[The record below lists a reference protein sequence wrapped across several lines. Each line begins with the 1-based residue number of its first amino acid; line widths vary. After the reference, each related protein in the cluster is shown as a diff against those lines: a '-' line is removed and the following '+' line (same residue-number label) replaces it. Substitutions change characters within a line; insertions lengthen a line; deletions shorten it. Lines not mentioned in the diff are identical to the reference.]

1 MANSSPERIPPHN
14 REAEISVLGS
24 VLINSEVFLDVAEAC
39 KAEDFYEEAHREI
52 FSAISELHLE
62 SKPVDLV
69 TVSERLTKRHSL
81 EAVGGRAYIASLAD
95 AVPTS
100 ANAKEYA
107 QIVHQKASLRSLI
120 GAAGD
125 IVKSCY
131 AQETEPEKI
140 LDEAEASILAIA
152 QTREGSSTLSIGE
165 VLNLNLSSIL
175 EAKKNGGIIPGL
187 TTGFKSLDL
196 KTSGLA
202 KGDFVVVAAR
212 PSMGKTAFAI
222 NIAQSA
228 ALKAGARVVV
238 FSLEMTKEQLGMRM
252 LSMEARV
259 DSKKLKT
266 GSVSS
271 DDLDDIN
278 KAIERL
284 SSIDIVIDD
293 TPGIGVMEIRNKC
306 RRLAAKKPLDLVV
319 IDYLQMMTMGKSF
332 DNRQQE
338 VSTISRYLKQLARE
352 LKCPVICLSQL
363 SRAVETRQGKHIP
376 VLSDLRESGA
386 IEQDADI
393 VMFLY
398 RDDYYKDKDAEPSN
412 TCDIIIAKNRNGETG
427 VVTLTWLPRFTK
439 FADMELQDFAPEA
452 SSASLYAS
460 KSSQEER
467 AAADAFSAPATQPG
481 EGAGSPA
488 PGTGRASQTEA
499 QAEFFADARQAQ
511 FADEAADYE
520 ADEDDIDF

>member
-1 MANSSPERIPPHN
+1 MADKLQRVPPHN

-24 VLINSEVFLDVAEAC
+24 VLINSEVFLDVTELC
-39 KAEDFYEEAHREI
+39 GAEDFYDEAHKEI
-52 FSAISELHLE
+52 FRAISELHME
-62 SKPVDLV
+62 SKPVDLI

-81 EAVGGRAYIASLAD
+81 EAAGGSAYIASLAD

-100 ANAKEYA
+100 ANAGEYA
-107 QIVHQKASLRSLI
+107 AIVHQKAVLRALI
-120 GAAGD
+120 GTASD

-131 AQETEPEKI
+131 SEELEPDRI
-140 LDEAEASILAIA
+140 LDEAEASILSIA
-152 QTREGSSTLSIGE
+152 QSKEEGSAMHISE
-165 VLNLNLSSIL
+165 VLKLNLGSIL
-175 EAKKNGGIIPGL
+175 EAKQNGGAIPGL
-187 TTGFKSLDL
+187 ASGFKSLDA

-202 KGDFVVVAAR
+202 KGDFIIIAAR

-222 NIAQSA
+222 NIAQNA
-228 ALKAGARVVV
+228 AIKSGARVVI
-238 FSLEMTKEQLGMRM
+238 FSLEMSKEQLGMRM

-266 GSVSS
+266 GDLSG

-278 KAIERL
+278 NALERL
-284 SSIDIVIDD
+284 SGLDIIIQD
-293 TPGIGVMEIRNKC
+293 TPGIGVMEIRNRC
-306 RRLAAKKPLDLVV
+306 RRLDAKKPIDLVV
-319 IDYLQMMTMGKSF
+319 IDYLQLMSAGKSF
-332 DNRQQE
+332 DSRQQE

-363 SRAVETRQGKHIP
+363 SRAVEQRPGKHTP

-427 VVTLTWLPRFTK
+427 TVTLTWLPRFTK
-439 FADMELQDFAPEA
+439 FADMEISDFAPQA
-452 SSASLYAS
+452 SGVSAYPAAPSKESRKSVFAS
-460 KSSQEER
+460 
-467 AAADAFSAPATQPG
+467 G
-481 EGAGSPA
+481 
-488 PGTGRASQTEA
+488 
-499 QAEFFADARQAQ
+499 
-511 FADEAADYE
+511 EAAQTSSYKE
-520 ADEDDIDF
+520 AGAAYPEDLSHQERFEDMDISEDEFEEIDF